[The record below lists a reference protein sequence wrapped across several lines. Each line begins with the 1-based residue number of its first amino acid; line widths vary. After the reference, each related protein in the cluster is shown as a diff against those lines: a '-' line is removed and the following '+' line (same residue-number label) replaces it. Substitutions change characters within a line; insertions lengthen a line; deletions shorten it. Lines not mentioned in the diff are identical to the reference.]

1 MKRNMSITVFECFLG
16 QFFFGGVVG
25 VGGHNTCVNIHQK
38 WFGIRCLTFFSL
50 FKIFL
55 ESLNDN
61 NKKEEF
67 LTALLFLV
75 VFAALAITDYY
86 AALKKQ
92 NKNHYL
98 KTFYVILVVF
108 I

>member
-1 MKRNMSITVFECFLG
+1 M
-16 QFFFGGVVG
+16 
-25 VGGHNTCVNIHQK
+25 GGHNTCVNIHQK

-86 AALKKQ
+86 AALK
-92 NKNHYL
+92 NKIKKSLFKNILCYTCSIYL
-98 KTFYVILVVF
+98 TGEIPTQKRKS
-108 I
+108 